1 MTLPAPTAQQIDG
14 RILSA
19 AIVAQ
24 IQTATQ
30 LLQKEKGIQPGLAVV
45 IVGEDPASKV
55 YVRTKTLRAQN
66 CGFHAITH
74 RLPEGIAQEALFDVI
89 DRLNA
94 DPKIHGILVQ
104 LPLPA
109 SLEARSVVARISP
122 HKDVDGLHPL
132 NAGLLMTGALDQ
144 AMIPCTPAGCLRLV
158 QHALGHALA
167 GQTAVIVGRSSLV
180 GKPLAHLLLQE
191 DCTVTVAHSK
201 THALPEV
208 TRGADILIAA
218 VGRPALIRG
227 NWIKPGSVVIDVG
240 INRVVDPLSGNTH
253 LVGDVAFEEACAVA
267 GAITPVP
274 GGVGQMTTAMLML
287 NTLNAARRTHHLED
301 FIPF

>member
-1 MTLPAPTAQQIDG
+1 
-14 RILSA
+14 
-19 AIVAQ
+19 
-24 IQTATQ
+24 
-30 LLQKEKGIQPGLAVV
+30 
-45 IVGEDPASKV
+45 
-55 YVRTKTLRAQN
+55 
-66 CGFHAITH
+66 
-74 RLPEGIAQEALFDVI
+74 
-89 DRLNA
+89 
-94 DPKIHGILVQ
+94 
-104 LPLPA
+104 
-109 SLEARSVVARISP
+109 
-122 HKDVDGLHPL
+122 VDGLHPL

-227 NWIKPGSVVIDVG
+227 N
-240 INRVVDPLSGNTH
+240 
-253 LVGDVAFEEACAVA
+253 
-267 GAITPVP
+267 
-274 GGVGQMTTAMLML
+274 
-287 NTLNAARRTHHLED
+287 
-301 FIPF
+301 